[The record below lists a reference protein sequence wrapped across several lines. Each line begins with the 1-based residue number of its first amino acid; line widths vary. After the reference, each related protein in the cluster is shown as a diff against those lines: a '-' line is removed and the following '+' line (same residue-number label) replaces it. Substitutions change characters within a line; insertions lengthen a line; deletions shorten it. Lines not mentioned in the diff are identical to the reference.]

1 MAGGV
6 TPLAGGA
13 AHVAGGRG
21 FLGAAVVPA
30 LRSAGLT
37 VSASGREG
45 LPLPDERANVET
57 LIWCA
62 GGREG
67 APAALWQV
75 HVEAACAAVSECP
88 ALRAVI
94 YVSSGEVYGA
104 QPVPY
109 LEDAPRLGV
118 SHYALSKIRG
128 EDAISALC
136 WHRGLDLTIVRPSL
150 VYGPEQAA
158 AMLLPSA
165 IRAFLDGKPFPATA
179 GEQTRDWIFVEDVA
193 QAIATIATMAIR
205 QPSPRCQLYNLSSER
220 ERTVRGALALAAA
233 LVDDRAP
240 SLIRWGALPY
250 REHETMRYALS
261 SVRARR
267 ELDWAPRI
275 SFEDG
280 LAACIAATR
289 SAHRGLAPEVSIG

>member
-6 TPLAGGA
+6 TALGGSA

-21 FLGAAVVPA
+21 FLGAAVVRA
-30 LRSAGLT
+30 LRKAGVRVT
-37 VSASGREG
+37 VSGREG
-45 LPLPDERANVET
+45 MPRAGEASAEIET

-67 APAALWQV
+67 APAELWQV
-75 HVEAACAAVSECP
+75 HVEAACAAVSGFPE
-88 ALRAVI
+88 LRQLI

-104 QPVPY
+104 QAVPY
-109 LEDAPRLGV
+109 DEELPRLGT
-118 SHYALSKIRG
+118 SHYALAKIRG
-128 EDAISALC
+128 EDAMSALC
-136 WHRGLDLTIVRPSL
+136 WQRDVALAIVRPSL
-150 VYGPEQAA
+150 IYGPEQAP

-179 GEQTRDWIFVEDVA
+179 GQQTRDWIFVEDVA
-193 QAIATIATMAIR
+193 EAIAMIATATAR
-205 QPSPRCQLYNLSSER
+205 HSPQRCALYNLSSEH
-220 ERTVRGALALAAA
+220 ERTVRSALTLAAA

-240 SLIRWGALPY
+240 SSIQWGALPY

-261 SVRARR
+261 SARARR
-267 ELDWAPRI
+267 ELAWAPRT

-280 LAACIAATR
+280 LAACIAAAR
-289 SAHRGLAPEVSIG
+289 PPS